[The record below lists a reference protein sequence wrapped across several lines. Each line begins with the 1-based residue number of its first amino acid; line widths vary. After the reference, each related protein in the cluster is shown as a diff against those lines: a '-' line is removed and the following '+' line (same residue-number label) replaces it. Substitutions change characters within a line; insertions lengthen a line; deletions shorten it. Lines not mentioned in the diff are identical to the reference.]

1 MADDLETR
9 ITLLEKTAMSREA
22 VIEREEKLLDRI
34 DALMARHSAQSEK
47 TLEHTLKMF
56 GHDIAEQLQ
65 TMRNRIHAERDQ
77 KLTAEVE
84 ALRAETLKVAPTK
97 AADSPFRAFLTK
109 NWMWIGTLVL
119 IVVLLRPDLAGAAI
133 RLVT

>member
-1 MADDLETR
+1 
-9 ITLLEKTAMSREA
+9 MSREA

-34 DALMARHSAQSEK
+34 EALMTRHQAQSEK

-65 TMRNRIHAERDQ
+65 TMRNKIHVERDQ
-77 KLTAEVE
+77 KLAAEVDALKAE
-84 ALRAETLKVAPTK
+84 AAK
-97 AADSPFRAFLTK
+97 AAPKPAESPFRTFIIK
-109 NWMWIGTLVL
+109 NWIWIGTLVL